1 MRKFTSTDK
10 QNITSRLLA
19 FCLLVGT
26 LVFMDSCRD
35 ATELDIPVPTP
46 ETGNT
51 RAELQ
56 PVDNPDGL
64 IQQTDRTWKAVGK
77 RVPLVGV
84 GRVVNS
90 FGSPLLEVIDGKS
103 DNFGK
108 IVDTDIDNYT
118 SFTTSGVSVSLPSVN
133 LVSVRDIYRTYAGGQ
148 QAGFVLHFEET
159 ASLLSLDLLKN
170 MEIHFYKD
178 GDKQASVKL
187 ADDNGQSAVGLKLLA
202 FDNGNNGIEQ
212 ALSVTSPSD
221 KSFDEIQLVING
233 TNLSLFSSGI
243 DVKYAFVGDNE
254 DKIAA
259 TNHNADF
266 WENNFPVVNTD
277 KDYTTNKLEGIFPP
291 QYVPIDGYEKI
302 VDNEINNSLKL
313 STGSLLGLGGS
324 DQYITVNFQ
333 KEIPAGYEVGFLY
346 SIDSSILGLN
356 LLGASG
362 PELYTY
368 DSNGE
373 ETGSQ
378 GAKTSLLSLDLL
390 NSKTDQMRAGYTLE
404 KPSSQVKIKA
414 TDGFFNLIGKL
425 PILGDLLGGKKS
437 IYVYYA
443 YVREPV
449 TVDVSS
455 YFSIDD
461 TEIYK
466 SDYELPASSNNSVN
480 YYMITQ
486 PYGVNA
492 TVSGNTLTGATKEGA
507 YVIQAIYTDNKTQ
520 KQISHVF
527 TIYRKKSTSAGSGS
541 KYITNASN
549 GAYPAEPL
557 DYDGCLLCLFNGTNN
572 LSALL
577 DNDTENYA
585 THTHLLE
592 AVGVTPVA
600 AIEMTKSVNAGLKSL
615 RTGFIVQANS
625 GLLNLDLLRD
635 FEIRLYDNGKLISEG
650 ASRSQAST
658 ENSSVLGLDLI
669 SGVTDKYRIY
679 VNTTKQFDR
688 IELWKKQVVGLN
700 LFSGFRMYGVF
711 YEDADEK
718 QVNANEVCMEVMS
731 GTTHGVDINYD
742 YTGEGGGLIDLGL
755 GGATY
760 GLSNLLDSDL
770 STGMDVGGLLN
781 LGVIEGGTSVALKF
795 NEMPVSRPIGVV
807 LEKNPLLDLELS
819 VLEKLVS
826 VSILSSE
833 LQSEDKTI
841 CEVQQTSLLDL
852 DLLET
857 DNRIYFEL
865 IPKYKLK
872 SGVSVENYDGIVI
885 NLNKGVLD
893 LSLNEIK
900 VTGIYTRVDSD
911 GDGIPDCVDTEKEEH
926 IDITDITRI
935 CEGEPLVIPI
945 VTEAAVG
952 SEYLLSF
959 ENLTSGGNYDKT
971 VAVSADSKG
980 GKAFSVDGLP
990 YGEYNVDVVSLGSG
1004 EVLVSNAK
1012 AYVHAQLTEWMG
1024 TKDTDWNNWDNWTKG
1039 APWRCTYVIIRK
1051 DAMKY
1056 PKLESGVTNCC
1067 YRIHFEAGAMLV
1079 RSDLLIYDMAFVD
1092 VQLKGGEYNY
1102 FVSPLQATVT
1112 GDMFINPTVSWTKD
1126 KYFTMPDKDNYP
1138 QMRTSPVVYQQAS
1151 VEAYDF
1157 DGNGNKPVSDVID
1170 DEFTQDFNGV
1180 NHQYSEAALYKV
1192 KPGDDTGA
1200 SYCFRLPKAY
1210 NEYDYFSPNGVSKNL
1225 KETITRTGTVGKL
1238 FTKGFSTDSKYYTT
1252 CVPNPYMSY
1261 IKVEIPE
1268 GATVRSYSD
1277 GTYYTIGNVGG
1288 SKISTGDDIIILG
1301 SSCYIPPMSGIVVE
1315 TTNNNLILS
1324 FDISPEMQCAK
1335 PEEGF
1340 APAAARSSR
1349 TSATTV
1355 SEPHGVLRVVAEKD
1369 ERWSSCVL
1377 YRSAEASN
1385 SLKEGEDVRTM
1396 VDAIETPV
1404 VAVYSMADGKAADI
1418 QQFSD
1423 SEQIDLGLIL
1433 RRSGTV
1439 KLKFKHDGSWDEWY
1453 LLDRQT
1459 SRVYFLNETDEVV
1472 LENASSGNNRLSLI
1486 KK

>member
-1 MRKFTSTDK
+1 MGKFTSTDK
-10 QNITSRLLA
+10 QDITSRLFA
-19 FCLLVGT
+19 FCLLIGT
-26 LVFMDSCRD
+26 LMFMDSCRD
-35 ATELDIPVPTP
+35 ATELDIPVPAP
-46 ETGNT
+46 ETENT

-56 PVDNPDGL
+56 TVVNPDGL

-90 FGSPLLEVIDGKS
+90 FGSPLLEVIDGQS

-108 IVDTDIDNYT
+108 IVDTDIDDYT
-118 SFTTSGVSVSLPSVN
+118 SFTTSGVSTSLASVN

-178 GDKQASVKL
+178 GDKQDSVKL
-187 ADDNGQSAVGLKLLA
+187 ADENGQSAVGLKLLA

-266 WENNFPVVNTD
+266 WGNNFPVVNTD
-277 KDYTTNKLEGIFPP
+277 KDFTTNKLEGILNP
-291 QYVPIDGYEKI
+291 QYVPIDGYENI

-313 STGSLLGLGGS
+313 STGSLLGGS

-346 SIDSSILGLN
+346 SIDSSLLGLN

-368 DSNGE
+368 DGNGV

-390 NSKTDQMRAGYTLE
+390 NSNKDQMRAGYTLE

-425 PILGDLLGGKKS
+425 PIVGGLLGAKKS
-437 IYVYYA
+437 IYVHYA

-455 YFSIDD
+455 YFSIGD
-461 TEIYK
+461 TEIYGN
-466 SDYELPASSNNSVN
+466 SCTLPSSQSGSVTYN
-480 YYMITQ
+480 IVSQ
-486 PYGVNA
+486 PYGASA
-492 TVSGNTLTGATKEGA
+492 TVSGKTLTGATKEGA
-507 YVIQAIYTDNKTQ
+507 YIIQAVYTSESGKGV
-520 KQISHVF
+520 SHVF
-527 TIYRKKSTSAGSGS
+527 TVYRKINKAAGSGN

-557 DYDGCLLCLFNGTNN
+557 GYDGCLLCLFNSTNN
-572 LSALL
+572 LSALV

-592 AVGVTPVA
+592 AVGITPVA
-600 AIEMTKSVNAGLKSL
+600 AIEMTKSVNTGLKPL

-635 FEIRLYDNGKLISEG
+635 FEIRLYNNGNLISEE
-650 ASRSQAST
+650 ASRAQTST
-658 ENSSVLGLDLI
+658 DNSGVLGLDLI
-669 SGVTDKYRIY
+669 SGGTDKYRIY

-731 GTTHGVDINYD
+731 RTTHDVDINYD

-770 STGMDVGGLLN
+770 STGLDVGGLLSVVN
-781 LGVIEGGTSVALKF
+781 QGTRVALKF
-795 NEMPVSRPIGVV
+795 KKMPVSRPIGVV
-807 LEKNPLLDLELS
+807 LEKNPLLNLELS
-819 VLEKLVS
+819 VLENLVS
-826 VSILSSE
+826 VSILSGE
-833 LQSEDKTI
+833 QVI
-841 CEVQQTSLLDL
+841 CEAQQTSLLDL

-885 NLNKGVLD
+885 NLKKVILN
-893 LSLNEIK
+893 LSLNDIK
-900 VTGIYTRVDSD
+900 VTGIYTRADSD
-911 GDGIPDCVDTEKEEH
+911 GDGIPDCVDTEGEEAN
-926 IDITDITRI
+926 ITITDEART

-945 VTEAAVG
+945 GTDAAVG

-959 ENLTSGGNYDKT
+959 DNRTSGGKYDKV
-971 VAVSADSKG
+971 VAVSADSNG
-980 GKAFSVDGLP
+980 GRVFSVDGLP
-990 YGEYNVDVVSLGSG
+990 YGKYTFDVMSIGSG
-1004 EVLVSNAK
+1004 NVVFNKAQ
-1012 AYVHAQLTEWMG
+1012 AYVHAKLTEWTG
-1024 TKDTDWNNWDNWTKG
+1024 AASTDWNNWDNWTKG
-1039 APWRCTYVIIRK
+1039 APWRCTDVIIRK
-1051 DAMKY
+1051 DVMKY
-1056 PKLESGVTNCC
+1056 PELKSGVTNCC
-1067 YRIHFEAGAMLV
+1067 ACIHFEAGAMLV
-1079 RSDLLIYDMAFVD
+1079 RSDRLVYDMAFVD

-1126 KYFTMPDKDNYP
+1126 KYFTMPDAGNYP
-1138 QMRTSPVVYQQAS
+1138 QMRTSPVVYQQTS
-1151 VEAYDF
+1151 GEGAYDF
-1157 DGNGNKPVSDVID
+1157 DGMQNNSVFKSDG
-1170 DEFTQDFNGV
+1170 FTQDFNGV
-1180 NHQYSEAALYKV
+1180 NHTYNPEALYKV

-1200 SYCFRLPKAY
+1200 SYCFRLPKDYGVY
-1210 NEYDYFSPNGVSKNL
+1210 NYFSPDGVSKDLEENIQRDNDL
-1225 KETITRTGTVGKL
+1225 VGKL
-1238 FTKGFSTDSKYYTT
+1238 YTNSNTIKSFSPAI
-1252 CVPNPYMSY
+1252 VPNPYMAY

-1268 GATVRSYSD
+1268 DAEVRSYSD
-1277 GTYYTIGNVGG
+1277 GTYYSIGNVG
-1288 SKISTGDDIIILG
+1288 STKISTGNDIIILG
-1301 SSCYIPPMSGIVVE
+1301 SLCYIPPMSGIVVE
-1315 TTNNNLILS
+1315 NYNNTLLS
-1324 FDISPEMQCAK
+1324 FEVSPEKQCAK

-1340 APAAARSSR
+1340 APVAARSSR
-1349 TSATTV
+1349 TSATAV
-1355 SEPHGVLRVVAEKD
+1355 SEPQGVLRVVAEKD

-1439 KLKFKHDGSWDEWY
+1439 KLKFKHDGSWDDWY

>member
-1 MRKFTSTDK
+1 MGKFTSTDK
-10 QNITSRLLA
+10 QNITSRLFA
-19 FCLLVGT
+19 FCLLIGT
-26 LVFMDSCRD
+26 LMFMDSCRD

-64 IQQTDRTWKAVGK
+64 IQQPDRTWKAVGK

-90 FGSPLLEVIDGKS
+90 FGSPLLEVIDGQS

-118 SFTTSGVSVSLPSVN
+118 SFTTSGVSASLASVN

-259 TNHNADF
+259 KNHNADF
-266 WENNFPVVNTD
+266 WGNNFPVVNTD
-277 KDYTTNKLEGIFPP
+277 KDYTTNKLEGILNP

-302 VDNEINNSLKL
+302 VDYKIDNSLKL
-313 STGSLLGLGGS
+313 STGSLLGGS

-362 PELYTY
+362 PDLYTY
-368 DSNGE
+368 DSNGD

-390 NSKTDQMRAGYTLE
+390 NSNKGQMRAGYTLE

-425 PILGDLLGGKKS
+425 PILGDLIGGKKS

-466 SDYELPASSNNSVN
+466 SDYELPASSDEGNV
-480 YYMITQ
+480 YYNMITQ
-486 PYGVNA
+486 PYGANA

-507 YVIQAIYTDNKTQ
+507 YVIQAIYTDNKTG
-520 KQISHVF
+520 KQVSHVF
-527 TIYRKKSTSAGSGS
+527 TIYRRTSTSAGSGS
-541 KYITNASN
+541 KYITNASH
-549 GAYPAEPL
+549 GAYPSEPL
-557 DYDGCLLCLFNGTNN
+557 NNDGGCLLCLFNNVNSLNAIVDNN
-572 LSALL
+572 L
-577 DNDTENYA
+577 DNYA
-585 THTHLLE
+585 VYTQVLGLAE
-592 AVGVTPVA
+592 NTPLA
-600 AIEMTKSVNAGLKSL
+600 AIELTKPVNSVLKNI
-615 RTGFIVQANS
+615 RTGFVVQANS
-625 GLLNLDLLRD
+625 GLLDVSLLNNL
-635 FEIRLYDNGKLISEG
+635 EIRLYNNGELIETG
-650 ASRSQAST
+650 NAAST
-658 ENSSVLGLDLI
+658 GTDVLGVDLI
-669 SGVTDKYRIY
+669 SGGNDKFRVY
-679 VNTTKQFDR
+679 VNTDQQFDR
-688 IELWKKQVVGLN
+688 IELWAKQGVGLS
-700 LFSGFRMYGVF
+700 LFNNFRMYGVF

-718 QVNANEVCMEVMS
+718 QTSANEVCMEVMNNLN
-731 GTTHGVDINYD
+731 HRLEIDYD
-742 YTGEGGGLIDLGL
+742 RTGESGGPVNVNLL
-755 GGATY
+755 GGTTY
-760 GLSNLLDSDL
+760 GLSNLLDNDL
-770 STGMDVGGLLN
+770 NTGMSVSSLLKLELLN
-781 LGVIEGGTSVALKF
+781 GDLQVALKF
-795 NEMPVSRPIGVV
+795 KEMPVSRPIGVV
-807 LEKNPLLDLELS
+807 LEADGGLLGSNLTALGNN
-819 VLEKLVS
+819 VS
-826 VSILSSE
+826 VSILSDGQE
-833 LQSEDKTI
+833 I
-841 CEVQQTSLLDL
+841 CKAQKASVLDL
-852 DLLET
+852 NLLESEK
-857 DNRIYFEL
+857 RIYFEL
-865 IPKYKLK
+865 IPEYNLED
-872 SGVSVENYDGIVI
+872 GVSADYYDGIVI
-885 NLNKGVLD
+885 SLGGGLLD

-911 GDGIPDCVDTEKEEH
+911 GDGIPDCVDTEKEVS
-926 IDITDITRI
+926 ISITEDAHT

-959 ENLTSGGNYDKT
+959 ENLTSGVKYDKV
-971 VAVSADSKG
+971 VAISESDGV
-980 GKAFSVDGLP
+980 KAFSVDGLP
-990 YGEYNVDVVSLGSG
+990 YGKYNVDVVSLGSG

-1024 TKDTDWNNWDNWTKG
+1024 TDDTDWNNWGNWTKG
-1039 APWRCTYVIIRK
+1039 APWHCTDVIIRK

-1056 PKLESGVTNCC
+1056 PELKSGVTNCC
-1067 YRIHFEAGAMLV
+1067 DRIHFEAGAMLV
-1079 RSDLLIYDMAFVD
+1079 RSDLLTYYKAFVD

-1102 FVSPLQATVT
+1102 FVSPLQETYT
-1112 GDMFINPTVSWTKD
+1112 GDMFVNPSVSWSID
-1126 KYFTMPDKDNYP
+1126 KYFTVPDENSYP

-1151 VEAYDF
+1151 IQAYDY
-1157 DGNGNKPVSDVID
+1157 DGSEHTSVVQQDG
-1170 DEFTQDFNGV
+1170 FTQDFNGV
-1180 NHQYSEAALYKV
+1180 AHKYSETALYKI
-1192 KPGDDTGA
+1192 KAGDNSGSA
-1200 SYCFRLPKAY
+1200 YYFRLPKGHVGY
-1210 NEYDYFSPNGVSKNL
+1210 NYFSPDGVAKDGVYQR
-1225 KETITRTGTVGKL
+1225 TDRTGNSGKL
-1238 FTKGFSTDSKYYTT
+1238 YTGSYTFTPANGRMFVT
-1252 CVPNPYMSY
+1252 NPYMAY
-1261 IKVEIPE
+1261 ITVDIPA
-1268 GATVRSYSD
+1268 GASVKSYSE
-1277 GTYYTIGNVGG
+1277 GMYYSTAYVGR
-1288 SKISTGDDIIILG
+1288 SRVSTGESVMSAG
-1301 SSCYIPPMSGIVVE
+1301 SSYLIPPMSGIIIIEGVG
-1315 TTNNNLILS
+1315 LS
-1324 FDISPEMQCAK
+1324 SITIRPDMQCTK
-1335 PEEGF
+1335 PATTG
-1340 APAAARSSR
+1340 AYALSR
-1349 TSATTV
+1349 NSSATGN
-1355 SEPHGVLRVVAEKD
+1355 EPEGVLKVVAESRDKS
-1369 ERWSSCVL
+1369 SSCIL

-1396 VDAIETPV
+1396 VDAIEAPV

-1433 RRSGTV
+1433 RSSGTV
-1439 KLKFKHDGSWDEWY
+1439 KLKFKHDGSWDDWY

-1459 SRVYFLNETDEVV
+1459 SRVYFLNEAVEVV
-1472 LENASSGNNRLSLI
+1472 LENATSGNNRLSLI

>member
-1 MRKFTSTDK
+1 MGKFTSTDK
-10 QNITSRLLA
+10 QNITSRLFA
-19 FCLLVGT
+19 FCLLIGT
-26 LVFMDSCRD
+26 LMFMDSCRD
-35 ATELDIPVPTP
+35 ATELDIPVPAP
-46 ETGNT
+46 ETENT

-56 PVDNPDGL
+56 TVDNPDGL

-90 FGSPLLEVIDGKS
+90 FGSPLLEVLDTGS
-103 DNFGK
+103 DNFGN
-108 IVDTDIDNYT
+108 IVDTVITNYT
-118 SFTTSGVSVSLPSVN
+118 AFSTDGIEADLTSTT
-133 LVSVRDIYRTYAGGQ
+133 LVSVRDIYRTYTKGQ
-148 QAGFVLHFEET
+148 QVGFTYIEKEGTSVLSVDLLKKMRIVLLKDGNEVQSTPVAGSDNALGVN
-159 ASLLSLDLLKN
+159 LLSLGALS
-170 MEIHFYKD
+170 
-178 GDKQASVKL
+178 GDKWAERSISVI
-187 ADDNGQSAVGLKLLA
+187 ANVN
-202 FDNGNNGIEQ
+202 FDEVALDLGGTNIS
-212 ALSVTSPSD
+212 ALSG
-221 KSFDEIQLVING
+221 FQLC
-233 TNLSLFSSGI
+233 
-243 DVKYAFVGDNE
+243 VKYAFVGENPEIIACKGDPLDDYWTGGAPEINPKKTQEIKNE
-254 DKIAA
+254 D
-259 TNHNADF
+259 
-266 WENNFPVVNTD
+266 
-277 KDYTTNKLEGIFPP
+277 Y
-291 QYVPIDGYEKI
+291 I
-302 VDNEINNSLKL
+302 VDSDYVNNYAEDNSFLGILKKDVCATVNFNRNIPLGTEIGFKYRS
-313 STGSLLGLGGS
+313 SSLLGLNVLGNSGPALNAFNDNS
-324 DQYITVNFQ
+324 DNVQSLVPPISLL
-333 KEIPAGYEVGFLY
+333 GVGLSGKTDY
-346 SIDSSILGLN
+346 AYASMMVDEEESVSQLQIRLSKSILSSIIGGL
-356 LLGASG
+356 
-362 PELYTY
+362 
-368 DSNGE
+368 
-373 ETGSQ
+373 
-378 GAKTSLLSLDLL
+378 LDILL
-390 NSKTDQMRAGYTLE
+390 N
-404 KPSSQVKIKA
+404 
-414 TDGFFNLIGKL
+414 
-425 PILGDLLGGKKS
+425 GDFY
-437 IYVYYA
+437 IYYA

-455 YFSIDD
+455 YFSIGD
-461 TEIYK
+461 TEIYGN
-466 SDYELPASSNNSVN
+466 SCTLPSSQSGSVTYN
-480 YYMITQ
+480 IVSQ
-486 PYGVNA
+486 PYGASA

-507 YVIQAIYTDNKTQ
+507 YIIQAVYTSESGKGV
-520 KQISHVF
+520 SHVF
-527 TIYRKKSTSAGSGS
+527 TVYRKINKAAGSGN

-557 DYDGCLLCLFNGTNN
+557 GYDGCLLCLFNSTNN
-572 LSALL
+572 LSALV

-592 AVGVTPVA
+592 AVGITPVA
-600 AIEMTKSVNAGLKSL
+600 AIEMTKSVNTGLKPL

-635 FEIRLYDNGKLISEG
+635 FEIRLYNNGNLISEE
-650 ASRSQAST
+650 ASRAQTST
-658 ENSSVLGLDLI
+658 DNSGVLGLDLI
-669 SGVTDKYRIY
+669 SGGTDKYRIY

-688 IELWKKQVVGLN
+688 IELWKKQAVGLN

-731 GTTHGVDINYD
+731 STTHGVDINYD

-770 STGMDVGGLLN
+770 STGLDVGGLLN
-781 LGVIEGGTSVALKF
+781 LDVIDGGTSVALKF
-795 NEMPVSRPIGVV
+795 YEMPVSRPIGVV
-807 LEKNPLLDLELS
+807 LEKNPSLDLKLS

-826 VSILSSE
+826 VSILSGE
-833 LQSEDKTI
+833 QVI
-841 CEVQQTSLLDL
+841 CEAQQTSLLDL

-885 NLNKGVLD
+885 NLNKGVLN
-893 LSLNEIK
+893 LRLNEIK

-945 VTEAAVG
+945 ETDAVVG

-959 ENLTSGGNYDKT
+959 DNLTSGGKYDK
-971 VAVSADSKG
+971 VVSISESDG
-980 GKAFSVDGLP
+980 GKVFSVDGLP
-990 YGEYNVDVVSLGSG
+990 YGEYNVEVVSLGAG
-1004 EVLVSNAK
+1004 KVLVSNAK

-1024 TKDTDWNNWDNWTKG
+1024 KNDTDWNNWGNWTKG
-1039 APWRCTYVIIRK
+1039 APWHCTDVIIRK

-1056 PKLESGVTNCC
+1056 PELKSGVTNCC
-1067 YRIHFEAGAMLV
+1067 DRIHFEAGAMLV
-1079 RSDLLIYDMAFVD
+1079 RSDLLTYYKAFVD

-1126 KYFTMPDKDNYP
+1126 KYFTMPDAGNYP

-1151 VEAYDF
+1151 VKAYDF
-1157 DGNGNKPVSDVID
+1157 DGNENKPVSDVID

-1200 SYCFRLPKAY
+1200 SYCFRLPKDY

-1225 KETITRTGTVGKL
+1225 KETITRTGTVGQL
-1238 FTKGFSTDSKYYTT
+1238 FTEDFSTVSKYHTAFI
-1252 CVPNPYMSY
+1252 PNPYMSY
-1261 IKVEIPE
+1261 IMVEIPE

-1315 TTNNNLILS
+1315 TNMNTDLR

-1335 PEEGF
+1335 PEEDF
-1340 APAAARSSR
+1340 APAATRNSR
-1349 TSATTV
+1349 TSATAV

-1369 ERWSSCVL
+1369 ERISSCVL

-1396 VDAIETPV
+1396 VDAIEAPV

-1439 KLKFKHDGSWDEWY
+1439 KLKFKHDGSWDDWY

-1459 SRVYFLNETDEVV
+1459 SRVYFLNEAVEVV
-1472 LENASSGNNRLSLI
+1472 LENATSGNNRLSLI

>member
-1 MRKFTSTDK
+1 MGKFTSTDK
-10 QNITSRLLA
+10 QNITSRLFA
-19 FCLLVGT
+19 FCLLIGT
-26 LVFMDSCRD
+26 LMFMDSCRD
-35 ATELDIPVPTP
+35 ATELDIPVPAP
-46 ETGNT
+46 ETENT

-56 PVDNPDGL
+56 TVDNPDGL

-90 FGSPLLEVIDGKS
+90 FGSPLLEVIDGQS

-118 SFTTSGVSVSLPSVN
+118 SFTTSGVSASLASVN

-159 ASLLSLDLLKN
+159 ANLLSLDLLKN

-178 GDKQASVKL
+178 GYEQASVKL
-187 ADDNGQSAVGLKLLA
+187 VHDEGQTAVGLKLLA
-202 FDNGNNGIEQ
+202 FDNGNNGKEQ
-212 ALSVTSPSD
+212 ALSVTCPSD

-266 WENNFPVVNTD
+266 WGNNFPVVNTD
-277 KDYTTNKLEGIFPP
+277 SKFTTNNGFISKE
-291 QYVPIDGYEKI
+291 PIEGYEKI
-302 VDNEINNSLKL
+302 VDYEINNSLKL
-313 STGSLLGLGGS
+313 STGSLLGGS

-368 DSNGE
+368 DSNGD

-390 NSKTDQMRAGYTLE
+390 NSNKGQMRAGYTLE

-414 TDGFFNLIGKL
+414 TDGFFNIIGKL

-466 SDYELPASSNNSVN
+466 SDYELPASSDGSVN

-507 YVIQAIYTDNKTQ
+507 YVIQAIYTDNKTG
-520 KQISHVF
+520 KQVSHVF
-527 TIYRKKSTSAGSGS
+527 TIYRRTSTSAGSGS
-541 KYITNASN
+541 KYITNASH
-549 GAYPAEPL
+549 GAYPSEPL
-557 DYDGCLLCLFNGTNN
+557 NNDGGCLLCLFNNVNSLNAIVDNN
-572 LSALL
+572 L
-577 DNDTENYA
+577 DNYA
-585 THTHLLE
+585 VYTQVMGLAE
-592 AVGVTPVA
+592 NTPLA
-600 AIEMTKSVNAGLKSL
+600 AIELTKPVNSVLEDI
-615 RTGFIVQANS
+615 RTGFVVQANS
-625 GLLNLDLLRD
+625 GLLDVSLLNNL
-635 FEIRLYDNGKLISEG
+635 EIRLYNNGELIETG
-650 ASRSQAST
+650 NTAST
-658 ENSSVLGLDLI
+658 GTDVLGVDLI
-669 SGVTDKYRIY
+669 SGGSDKFRVY
-679 VNTTKQFDR
+679 VNTDQQFDR
-688 IELWKKQVVGLN
+688 IELWAKQGVGLS
-700 LFSGFRMYGVF
+700 LFNNFRMYGVF

-718 QVNANEVCMEVMS
+718 QTSANEVCMEVM
-731 GTTHGVDINYD
+731 NYLNHVLEID
-742 YTGEGGGLIDLGL
+742 YDRTGDSGGLANVNLL
-755 GGATY
+755 GGTTY
-760 GLSNLLDSDL
+760 GLSNLLDNDL
-770 STGMDVGGLLN
+770 NTGMSVSSLLK
-781 LGVIEGGTSVALKF
+781 LKLLKGDLQVALKF
-795 NEMPVSRPIGVV
+795 KKMPVSRPIGVV
-807 LEKNPLLDLELS
+807 LEADGGLLDLDLTA
-819 VLEKLVS
+819 LGNNVS
-826 VSILSSE
+826 VSILSDGQE
-833 LQSEDKTI
+833 I
-841 CEVQQTSLLDL
+841 CKAQNASVLDL
-852 DLLET
+852 NLLESEK
-857 DNRIYFEL
+857 RIYFEL
-865 IPKYKLK
+865 IPEYNFET
-872 SGVSVENYDGIVI
+872 GVSASYYDGIVI
-885 NLNKGVLD
+885 SLGGGLLD

-900 VTGIYTRVDSD
+900 VTGIYTRADSD

-945 VTEAAVG
+945 ETDAVVG

-959 ENLTSGGNYDKT
+959 DNLTSGGKYDK
-971 VAVSADSKG
+971 VVSISESDG
-980 GKAFSVDGLP
+980 GKVFSVDGLP
-990 YGEYNVDVVSLGSG
+990 YGEYNVEVVSLGAG
-1004 EVLVSNAK
+1004 KVLVSNAK

-1024 TKDTDWNNWDNWTKG
+1024 KNDTDWNNWGNWTKG
-1039 APWRCTYVIIRK
+1039 APWHCTDVIIRK

-1056 PKLESGVTNCC
+1056 PELKSGVTNCC
-1067 YRIHFEAGAMLV
+1067 DRIHFEAGAMLV
-1079 RSDLLIYDMAFVD
+1079 KSNLLDYKMAFVD

-1126 KYFTMPDKDNYP
+1126 KYFTTPNANNYP
-1138 QMRTSPVVYQQAS
+1138 QMRTSPVVYQQTS
-1151 VEAYDF
+1151 GDGAYDF
-1157 DGNGNKPVSDVID
+1157 DGDGQQSGAYIMGDG
-1170 DEFTQDFNGV
+1170 FTQDFNGV
-1180 NHQYSEAALYKV
+1180 NHQYSETALYKV
-1192 KPGDDTGA
+1192 KPGDDTGS

-1210 NEYDYFSPNGVSKNL
+1210 DEYDYFSPDGVAKDL
-1225 KETITRTGTVGKL
+1225 KETITRTGIVGKL
-1238 FTKGFSTDSKYYTT
+1238 FMNSYNINSYSPAI
-1252 CVPNPYMSY
+1252 VPNPYMAY
-1261 IKVEIPE
+1261 IKVVIPV

-1288 SKISTGDDIIILG
+1288 SKISTGNDIIMSG
-1301 SSCYIPPMSGIVVE
+1301 SLCYIPPMSGVIVE
-1315 TTNNNLILS
+1315 TDNNSALS
-1324 FDISPEMQCAK
+1324 FYVSPEMQCAK
-1335 PEEGF
+1335 PEVDF
-1340 APAAARSSR
+1340 APAAVRNSR
-1349 TSATTV
+1349 TSATDV

-1369 ERWSSCVL
+1369 ERISSCVL

-1423 SEQIDLGLIL
+1423 SKQIDLGLIL

-1439 KLKFKHDGSWDEWY
+1439 KLKFKHDGSWDDWY

-1459 SRVYFLNETDEVV
+1459 SRVYFLNEAVEVV
-1472 LENASSGNNRLSLI
+1472 LENATSGNNRLSLI

>member
-26 LVFMDSCRD
+26 LIFMDSCRD

-90 FGSPLLEVIDGKS
+90 FGSSLLEVIDGKS

-118 SFTTSGVSVSLPSVN
+118 SFTTSGVSASLPSVN

-187 ADDNGQSAVGLKLLA
+187 ADENGQSAVGLKLLA

-373 ETGSQ
+373 EIGSQ

-390 NSKTDQMRAGYTLE
+390 NSNKDQMRAGYTLE

-466 SDYELPASSNNSVN
+466 SDYELPASSDGSVN

-507 YVIQAIYTDNKTQ
+507 YVIQAIYTDNKTS
-520 KQISHVF
+520 KQVSHVF
-527 TIYRKKSTSAGSGS
+527 TIYRRTSTSAGSGS
-541 KYITNASN
+541 KYITNASH
-549 GAYPAEPL
+549 GAYPSEPL
-557 DYDGCLLCLFNGTNN
+557 NNDGGCLLCLFNNVNSLNAIVDNN
-572 LSALL
+572 L
-577 DNDTENYA
+577 DNYA
-585 THTHLLE
+585 VYTQVLGLAE
-592 AVGVTPVA
+592 KTPLA
-600 AIEMTKSVNAGLKSL
+600 AIELTKPVNSVLDDI
-615 RTGFIVQANS
+615 RTGFVVQANS
-625 GLLNLDLLRD
+625 GLLDVSLLNNL
-635 FEIRLYDNGKLISEG
+635 EIRLYNNGELIETG
-650 ASRSQAST
+650 NTAST
-658 ENSSVLGLDLI
+658 GTDVLGVDLI
-669 SGVTDKYRIY
+669 SGGSDKFRVY
-679 VNTTKQFDR
+679 VNTDQQFDR
-688 IELWKKQVVGLN
+688 IELWAKQGVGLS
-700 LFSGFRMYGVF
+700 LFNNFRMYGVF

-718 QVNANEVCMEVMS
+718 QTSANEVCMEVMNYLN
-731 GTTHGVDINYD
+731 HGLEIDYD
-742 YTGEGGGLIDLGL
+742 RTGESGGLVNVNLL
-755 GGATY
+755 GGTTY
-760 GLSNLLDSDL
+760 GLSNLLDNDL
-770 STGMDVGGLLN
+770 NTGMSVSSLLK
-781 LGVIEGGTSVALKF
+781 IELLKGDLQVALKF

-807 LEKNPLLDLELS
+807 LEADGGLLDLDLTA
-819 VLEKLVS
+819 LGNNVS
-826 VSILSSE
+826 VSILSDGQE
-833 LQSEDKTI
+833 I
-841 CEVQQTSLLDL
+841 CKAQNASVLDL
-852 DLLET
+852 NLLESEK
-857 DNRIYFEL
+857 RIYFEL
-865 IPKYKLK
+865 IPEYNFET
-872 SGVSVENYDGIVI
+872 GVSASYYDGIVI
-885 NLNKGVLD
+885 SLGGGLLD
-893 LSLNEIK
+893 LSLNDIK

-911 GDGIPDCVDTEKEEH
+911 GDGIPDCVDTEKEVS
-926 IDITDITRI
+926 ISITEDAHT

-959 ENLTSGGNYDKT
+959 ENLTSVGKYDKV
-971 VAVSADSKG
+971 VAISESDGV
-980 GKAFSVDGLP
+980 KAFSVDGLP
-990 YGEYNVDVVSLGSG
+990 YGKYNVDVVSLGSG

-1012 AYVHAQLTEWMG
+1012 AYVHAQLTEWTG
-1024 TKDTDWNNWDNWTKG
+1024 TEDTDWNNWGNWTKG
-1039 APWRCTYVIIRK
+1039 APWRCTDVIIRK

-1056 PKLESGVTNCC
+1056 PELKSGVTNCC
-1067 YRIHFEAGAMLV
+1067 DSIHFEAGAMLV
-1079 RSDLLIYDMAFVD
+1079 RSDRLVYDMAFVD

-1126 KYFTMPDKDNYP
+1126 KYFTMPDAGNYP

-1151 VEAYDF
+1151 VKAYDF

-1210 NEYDYFSPNGVSKNL
+1210 NEYDYFSPTGVAKNL
-1225 KETITRTGTVGKL
+1225 KEPITRSGTVGKL
-1238 FTKGFSTDSKYYTT
+1238 FTEVFSTDSKYYTT
-1252 CVPNPYMSY
+1252 CVPNPYMAY
-1261 IKVEIPE
+1261 IKVEIPND
-1268 GATVRSYSD
+1268 ATVRSYSD

>member
-1 MRKFTSTDK
+1 MGKFTSTDK
-10 QNITSRLLA
+10 QNITSRLFA
-19 FCLLVGT
+19 FCLLIGT
-26 LVFMDSCRD
+26 LMFMDSCRD
-35 ATELDIPVPTP
+35 ATELDIPVPAP
-46 ETGNT
+46 ETENT

-56 PVDNPDGL
+56 TVDNPDGL
-64 IQQTDRTWKAVGK
+64 IQQPDRTWKAVGK

-90 FGSPLLEVIDGKS
+90 FGSPLLEVIDGQS

-118 SFTTSGVSVSLPSVN
+118 SFTTSGVSASLASVN

-159 ASLLSLDLLKN
+159 ANLLSLDLLKN

-178 GDKQASVKL
+178 GYEQAFVKL
-187 ADDNGQSAVGLKLLA
+187 VHDEGQTAVGLKLLA
-202 FDNGNNGIEQ
+202 FDNGNNGKEQ
-212 ALSVTSPSD
+212 ALSVTCPSD

-277 KDYTTNKLEGIFPP
+277 RNFTTNELKNLGGIIPDV

-302 VDNEINNSLKL
+302 VDYEIDNSLKL
-313 STGSLLGLGGS
+313 STGSLLGGS

-362 PELYTY
+362 PDLYTY
-368 DSNGE
+368 DSNGD

-390 NSKTDQMRAGYTLE
+390 NSNKGQMRAGYTLE

-425 PILGDLLGGKKS
+425 PILGDLIGGKKS

-466 SDYELPASSNNSVN
+466 SDYELPASSDEGNV
-480 YYMITQ
+480 YYNMITQ
-486 PYGVNA
+486 PYGANA

-507 YVIQAIYTDNKTQ
+507 YVIQAIYTDNKTG
-520 KQISHVF
+520 KQVSHVF
-527 TIYRKKSTSAGSGS
+527 TIYRRTSTSAGSGS
-541 KYITNASN
+541 KYITNASH
-549 GAYPAEPL
+549 GAYPSEPL
-557 DYDGCLLCLFNGTNN
+557 NNDGGCLLCLFNNVNSLNAIVDNN
-572 LSALL
+572 L
-577 DNDTENYA
+577 DNYA
-585 THTHLLE
+585 VYTQVLGLAE
-592 AVGVTPVA
+592 NTPLA
-600 AIEMTKSVNAGLKSL
+600 AIELTKPVNSVLKDI
-615 RTGFIVQANS
+615 RTGFVVQANS
-625 GLLNLDLLRD
+625 GLLDVSLLNNL
-635 FEIRLYDNGKLISEG
+635 EIRLYNNGELIETG
-650 ASRSQAST
+650 NAAST
-658 ENSSVLGLDLI
+658 GTDVLGVDLI
-669 SGVTDKYRIY
+669 SGGNDKFRVY
-679 VNTTKQFDR
+679 VNTDQQFDR
-688 IELWKKQVVGLN
+688 IELWAKQGVGLS
-700 LFSGFRMYGVF
+700 LFNNFRMYGVF

-718 QVNANEVCMEVMS
+718 QTSANEVCMEVMNNLN
-731 GTTHGVDINYD
+731 HRLEIDYD
-742 YTGEGGGLIDLGL
+742 RTGESGGLGNVNLL
-755 GGATY
+755 GGTTY
-760 GLSNLLDSDL
+760 GLSNLLDNDL
-770 STGMDVGGLLN
+770 NTGMSVSSLLKLELLN
-781 LGVIEGGTSVALKF
+781 GDLQVALKF
-795 NEMPVSRPIGVV
+795 KEMPVSRPIGVV
-807 LEKNPLLDLELS
+807 LEADGGLLGSNLTALGNN
-819 VLEKLVS
+819 VS
-826 VSILSSE
+826 VSILSDGQE
-833 LQSEDKTI
+833 I
-841 CEVQQTSLLDL
+841 CKAQKASVLDL
-852 DLLET
+852 NLLESEK
-857 DNRIYFEL
+857 RIYFEL
-865 IPKYKLK
+865 IPEYNLLED
-872 SGVSVENYDGIVI
+872 GVSADYYDGIVI
-885 NLNKGVLD
+885 SLGGGLLD

-911 GDGIPDCVDTEKEEH
+911 GDGIPDCVDTEGEEAN
-926 IDITDITRI
+926 ITITDDAHT

-945 VTEAAVG
+945 ETDAVVG

-959 ENLTSGGNYDKT
+959 ENLTSGGKYDKV
-971 VAVSADSKG
+971 VAVSESDGA
-980 GKAFSVDGLP
+980 KAFSVDGLP
-990 YGEYNVDVVSLGSG
+990 YGKYDVDVVSLGSG
-1004 EVLVSNAK
+1004 DVLVRNAK

-1024 TKDTDWNNWDNWTKG
+1024 KNDTDWNNWGNWTKG
-1039 APWRCTYVIIRK
+1039 APWHCTDVIIRK

-1056 PKLESGVTNCC
+1056 PELKSGVTNCC
-1067 YRIHFEAGAMLV
+1067 DRIHFEAGAMLV
-1079 RSDLLIYDMAFVD
+1079 RSDLLTYYKAFVD

-1126 KYFTMPDKDNYP
+1126 KYFTMPDAGNYP

-1151 VEAYDF
+1151 VKAYDF

-1200 SYCFRLPKAY
+1200 SYCFRLPKDY

-1225 KETITRTGTVGKL
+1225 KETITRTGTVGQL
-1238 FTKGFSTDSKYYTT
+1238 FTEDFSTVSKYHTAFI
-1252 CVPNPYMSY
+1252 PNPYMSY
-1261 IKVEIPE
+1261 IMVEIPE

-1315 TTNNNLILS
+1315 TNMNTDLR

-1335 PEEGF
+1335 PEEDF
-1340 APAAARSSR
+1340 APAATRNSR
-1349 TSATTV
+1349 TSATAV

-1396 VDAIETPV
+1396 VDAIEAPV

-1423 SEQIDLGLIL
+1423 SEQINLGLIV

-1439 KLKFKHDGSWDEWY
+1439 KLKFKHDGSWDDWY

-1459 SRVYFLNETDEVV
+1459 SRVYFLNEAVEVV
-1472 LENASSGNNRLSLI
+1472 LENATSGNNRLSLI